1 MDTIEEVFRHY
12 KMDSRKKYEIVRHSK
27 SRSYDAFCDP
37 YREEYYDEY
46 VILFIEDFDI
56 RCIEITIVMSTKN
69 VYINNIQLTEAREI
83 FRDED
88 VVYMIDLYLYSKDEC
103 KEKDHIVLDNV
114 KRLNY

>member
-1 MDTIEEVFRHY
+1 
-12 KMDSRKKYEIVRHSK
+12 
-27 SRSYDAFCDP
+27 
-37 YREEYYDEY
+37 
-46 VILFIEDFDI
+46 
-56 RCIEITIVMSTKN
+56 MSTKN